1 MDIHPIHTQE
11 DYDAALDDLSALF
24 DAGPDAGTPDG
35 DRMEILLAL
44 VSAYEDKHFHIAP
57 PGPIDAI
64 KFRMEAQGLTAAD
77 LVPYIGPKHRVYE
90 VLNGTRQLTLPMIR
104 RLHEGLGIPATSLI
118 GHSEEA
124 RNEREEAHA

>member
-1 MDIHPIHTQE
+1 MDIRPIHTQAH
-11 DYDAALDDLSALF
+11 YDAALDDLSALF
-24 DAGPDAGTPDG
+24 DIGPERGTPEG
-35 DRMEILLAL
+35 DRMEVLIAL
-44 VSAYEDKHFHIAP
+44 VGVYEDKHFHIEP
-57 PGPIDAI
+57 PDPIEAI

-90 VLNGTRQLTLPMIR
+90 VLSGTRQLTLAMIR

-124 RNEREEAHA
+124 HA